1 MIKPKLL
8 ITGINGLIGRVLRD
22 PLGKSFEVYGLDL
35 TPPFPDRVF
44 QADIAD
50 ARQVSRV
57 LDRLGP
63 VQFVIHLAAHAAVD
77 TAWEPV
83 LRVNIQGTRNL
94 YEAAR
99 VSGVKRVVFASS
111 NHVTGAYEGFAPHL
125 HLHREAEPVP
135 ISVNHPMRPDSDYGV
150 SKAFGEILARYYC
163 ARWGMESIC
172 LRIGSVCGD
181 DDPTTDPR
189 FLRTWLSHRDLVH
202 LVECSLS
209 ANVAYGVY
217 YGVSTTREPS
227 GIFPMPAL
235 SWVMTHGTTP
245 RGAFP
250 DRRVTPLLR
259 GLRRSRAAEG
269 G

>member
-1 MIKPKLL
+1 MRAKPKLL
-8 ITGINGLIGRVLRD
+8 ITGINGLIGRVIRD

-35 TPPFPDRVF
+35 TPPFSERVF
-44 QADIAD
+44 QADIVD
-50 ARQVSRV
+50 PRQVSHV
-57 LDRLGP
+57 LDKLAP
-63 VQFVIHLAAHAAVD
+63 VHCVVHLAAQISVD

-125 HLHREAEPVP
+125 HLHRQAEPVP
-135 ISVNHPMRPDSDYGV
+135 ISVNQPMRPDSDYGV

-172 LRIGSVCGD
+172 LRIGSVRDD

-202 LVECSLS
+202 LVECCLR
-209 ANVAYGVY
+209 ANVTYGVY
-217 YGVSTTREPS
+217 YAISNNK
-227 GIFPMPAL
+227 
-235 SWVMTHGTTP
+235 
-245 RGAFP
+245 GAFWDLSNARAELGYKP
-250 DRRVTPLLR
+250 RDDASRVQAPA
-259 GLRRSRAAEG
+259 RSAG
-269 G
+269 